1 MYVCFFVNTNC
12 LALYG
17 VCTKPIIAAYST
29 SPMTLTAWTFAVCAV
44 VMVLAV
50 QATAAI
56 PSVHALVCPACVA
69 SGTDWSVPASA
80 VFGLVYMIV
89 IFSFLQY
96 GVINWTNGFLDTSKI
111 NAYVSLQPMFAAVA
125 VLALVGSGFN
135 EAHPAHPLTPPN
147 GITAL
152 GGLGILVGLVLVL
165 GDDFHKPAAGAAA
178 AAGSAAAVA
187 GDGGLARA
195 DSTVSMVVTDD
206 CTGGDGATAGEKA
219 GLLARG
225 EGSIQQEG
233 AYSALAARADD
244 KQVGSC

>member
-1 MYVCFFVNTNC
+1 MALPFTTAFITPFVSK
-12 LALYG
+12 LAHFS
-17 VCTKPIIAAYST
+17 I
-29 SPMTLTAWTFAVCAV
+29 MLT
-44 VMVLAV
+44 
-50 QATAAI
+50 
-56 PSVHALVCPACVA
+56 
-69 SGTDWSVPASA
+69 
-80 VFGLVYMIV
+80 
-89 IFSFLQY
+89 
-96 GVINWTNGFLDTSKI
+96 
-111 NAYVSLQPMFAAVA
+111 AVA

-178 AAGSAAAVA
+178 AAAGSAAAVA

-225 EGSIQQEG
+225 AGSIQQEG